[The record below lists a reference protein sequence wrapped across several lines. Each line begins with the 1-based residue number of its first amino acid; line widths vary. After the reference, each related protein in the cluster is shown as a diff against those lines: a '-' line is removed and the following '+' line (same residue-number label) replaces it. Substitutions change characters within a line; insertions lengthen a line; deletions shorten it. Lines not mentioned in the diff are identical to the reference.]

1 MKDKL
6 TKIQEKIKIKFN
18 DVDLLR
24 KSLVHKSSNMN
35 ENNEKLEF
43 LGDRVIGLIL
53 SKNLLKIYPNE
64 KEGII
69 DKKFANLVNK
79 NTCAKIAESL
89 DLKKF
94 LTLGSSYKINQIRSD
109 KKITS
114 DALEALIGAIFL
126 DQGLNV
132 SEKFILNYWSFF
144 LKKSSLTK
152 IDSKTILQEYSLK
165 KYKKLPEYKIKK
177 VSGPKHNPIFKVD
190 VKIPNSKEYLASG
203 RSKKEAQQEAAKKLL
218 NDLNIKI

>member
-69 DKKFANLVNK
+69 DKNL
-79 NTCAKIAESL
+79 
-89 DLKKF
+89 
-94 LTLGSSYKINQIRSD
+94 QI
-109 KKITS
+109 
-114 DALEALIGAIFL
+114 
-126 DQGLNV
+126 
-132 SEKFILNYWSFF
+132 
-144 LKKSSLTK
+144 
-152 IDSKTILQEYSLK
+152 
-165 KYKKLPEYKIKK
+165 
-177 VSGPKHNPIFKVD
+177 
-190 VKIPNSKEYLASG
+190 
-203 RSKKEAQQEAAKKLL
+203 
-218 NDLNIKI
+218 